1 MMMDKEIYQLM
12 GEREREKEKEFILFY
27 FLYINI
33 YTTFFLLQFLSLF
46 VFIHIEKNLMNKTK

>member
-1 MMMDKEIYQLM
+1 MIMDKEIYQLM
-12 GEREREKEKEFILFY
+12 GEREREKEFILFY